1 MVSKPF
7 VCENN
12 ETAGG
17 IKVEELPGNF
27 GHPWATKNWGQ
38 PLFVWYPTYFAGL
51 QFFLSQCLLF
61 PAWKQRAPHN
71 NISICQHMS
80 LS

>member
-7 VCENN
+7 VCDNN

-51 QFFLSQCLLF
+51 QFLALIELSC
-61 PAWKQRAPHN
+61 PDSA
-71 NISICQHMS
+71 SYS
-80 LS
+80 

>member
-27 GHPWATKNWGQ
+27 GHPWATQNGGQ

-51 QFFLSQCLLF
+51 QFFRPSQ
-61 PAWKQRAPHN
+61 H
-71 NISICQHMS
+71 
-80 LS
+80 

>member
-17 IKVEELPGNF
+17 NKVEELPGDF
-27 GHPWATKNWGQ
+27 GHLLATRNWRQ
-38 PLFVWYPTYFAGL
+38 PLFVWYPTYFAWL
-51 QFFLSQCLLF
+51 QFMFKLTDVWMIL
-61 PAWKQRAPHN
+61 KIR
-71 NISICQHMS
+71 IY
-80 LS
+80 